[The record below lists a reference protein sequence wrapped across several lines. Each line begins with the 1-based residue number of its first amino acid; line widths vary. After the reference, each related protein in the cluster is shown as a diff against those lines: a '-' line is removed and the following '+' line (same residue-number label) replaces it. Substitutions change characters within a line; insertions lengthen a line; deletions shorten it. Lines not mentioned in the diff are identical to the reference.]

1 MAGKKK
7 YDYNV
12 EDIVSMFKSGMSYED
27 IGSKY
32 GMGGANVGH
41 ILNKLGYTRRKG
53 GVVASTIPKHEFQ
66 VEPEKQRDAEIES
79 IAAKNAVNACL
90 VVADREVRLQGTVGE
105 YMVFGKGKTVTIYV
119 GGDAVQLSFEN
130 LPAFIDE
137 LKAIARN
144 MGGLE
149 PGCEMW

>member
-27 IGSKY
+27 IGGKY
-32 GMGGANVGH
+32 GMGQANVGY
-41 ILNKLGYTRRKG
+41 ILNKLGYSRRKG

-66 VEPEKQRDAEIES
+66 VEPEKKRDEELES
-79 IAAKNAVNACL
+79 IAAKNAENACL
-90 VVADREVRLQGTVGE
+90 VVADREVRLNGTVGS
-105 YMVFGKGKTVTIYV
+105 YHVYGKDKAVMISV
-119 GGDAVQLSFEN
+119 GDDAVQLSFKN
-130 LPAFIDE
+130 LPAFIEE